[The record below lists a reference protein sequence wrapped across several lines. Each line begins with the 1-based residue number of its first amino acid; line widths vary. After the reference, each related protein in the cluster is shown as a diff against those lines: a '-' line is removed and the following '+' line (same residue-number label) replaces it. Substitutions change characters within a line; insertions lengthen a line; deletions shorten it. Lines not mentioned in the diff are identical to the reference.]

1 MDRWRH
7 TDDQGCENDPGHVGS
22 RGHSLGHDP
31 YVRPYE
37 ASNRGCCDEVKEN
50 VHDGESEHQHHQHHD
65 VHDHD
70 RTQTA
75 RRQKEECGP
84 TRERSAEMF
93 RYSNIFREQNHPTY
107 FDFEDIITTDALV
120 VHLVV
125 GIISITSVLVLN
137 ESEPVLRQLNRK
149 QPEYFTLTDGW
160 T

>member
-1 MDRWRH
+1 MARWGH

-50 VHDGESEHQHHQHHD
+50 VHDEESEHQYHQHHD

-70 RTQTA
+70 QTQTA
-75 RRQKEECGP
+75 RRQKEEH
-84 TRERSAEMF
+84 S
-93 RYSNIFREQNHPTY
+93 SIFREQNHLTY
-107 FDFEDIITTDALV
+107 LNFEDIITTDALV

-125 GIISITSVLVLN
+125 GIISITSVLVFN
-137 ESEPVLRQLNRK
+137 ESEPVIRQLNRM
-149 QPEYFTLTDGW
+149 QSEYLTLTDGW